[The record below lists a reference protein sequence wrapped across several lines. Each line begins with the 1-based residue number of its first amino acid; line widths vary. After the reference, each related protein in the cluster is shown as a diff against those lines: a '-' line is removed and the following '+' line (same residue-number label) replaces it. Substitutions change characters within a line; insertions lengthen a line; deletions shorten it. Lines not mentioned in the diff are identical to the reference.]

1 MGNGGVEQFEE
12 NVVTSYMD
20 DPCSEK
26 GVWHWFFL
34 CYMPLWG
41 TSKKAAFCIH
51 ILCSYSILWKIFLCV
66 SVFFSMSVCFVLFF
80 NFFFQVWQK
89 CFVSFSISFQG
100 FSVYFFHFFSLIHD
114 KDLYTSLILF
124 LLKKEEV
131 SMAWKKFVLI
141 VYTRQWWFIFFKQF
155 SIDNFSM
162 AKSC

>member
-1 MGNGGVEQFEE
+1 MTPVAK
-12 NVVTSYMD
+12 
-20 DPCSEK
+20 K
-26 GVWHWFFL
+26 GCDTDFFL

-141 VYTRQWWFIFFKQF
+141 VYTRQWWFWWFIFFKQF